1 MHPIAR
7 RFASLLALVFL
18 VALSVPVE
26 ARPLLS
32 IDEVTWENRGVPPDQ
47 TVLFTLPFENPD
59 PETTPPTQGRINAQ
73 EFGAFLPD
81 VDLICDFTIPPIPP
95 SGRVEVTCEIGLEE
109 LPGNSPRL
117 DAAGN
122 WLFLPGSPAP
132 PGYPS
137 IVVVGCP
144 LEDYWGGGI
153 DVVWEGSEPG
163 QAIIHRGILPVC
175 FGLGISY
182 IRISTNCTD
191 GGGISWSFSDLCP
204 GWNANLVNSVF
215 TQAPNPLP
223 PGPWTGWIEVSS
235 NLLLGET
242 CDLDLDMTCGTG
254 IAVINVMGQVCQ
266 CDRPV
271 PNEPSTWGRIKS
283 TYPR

>member
-1 MHPIAR
+1 MQPITK

-18 VALSVPVE
+18 VALSVP
-26 ARPLLS
+26 ADAIRLS
-32 IDEVTWENRGVPPDQ
+32 IDEVSWENRGVPPDQ

-59 PETTPPTQGRINAQ
+59 PEPSPETQGQINAQ

-81 VDLICDFTIPPIPP
+81 SDLICEFTVPSIPPG
-95 SGRVEVTCEIGLEE
+95 GRVEITCEIGLDE
-109 LPGNSPRL
+109 LPGNAPRL

-122 WLFLPGSPAP
+122 WLSLPGSPAP

-144 LEDYWGGGI
+144 LDDYWGGGI
-153 DVVWEGSEPG
+153 DVVWEGNEPG

-175 FGLGISY
+175 YGLGISY
-182 IRISTNCTD
+182 IRVATNCTD
-191 GGGISWSFSDLCP
+191 GDGISWSFSDLCP
-204 GWNANLVNSVF
+204 GWSANLVNSLF
-215 TQAPNPLP
+215 IQAPNPLP
-223 PGPWTGWIEVSS
+223 PGAWTGWIELSS
-235 NLLLGET
+235 DRPLGEM
-242 CDLDLDMTCGTG
+242 CDLDLDLTCGTG
-254 IAVINVMGQVCQ
+254 IAQINVVGEVCQ

-271 PNEPSTWGRIKS
+271 PLEPSTWGRIKS